1 MALKPKLMAD
11 GATGKVAIFMVD
23 ENTPTDRT
31 LLDNPTSNLSRV
43 LFHSDLHYP
52 VIVSKHTGTLSLPSR
67 PSDDYGRASHALF
80 AHGAGGWPFVIGRIK
95 NLGGVDVALAGS
107 VPIQTSIYGTGRWLH
122 LGADNTNV
130 ILYELWHTHTTM
142 GVSSTS
148 IDWEVWLT
156 DLILES

>member
-23 ENTPTDRT
+23 ENAPTDRT

-67 PSDDYGRASHALF
+67 PPDDHGRHFIRYSPMARGVAVRHRADQE
-80 AHGAGGWPFVIGRIK
+80 PGR
-95 NLGGVDVALAGS
+95 
-107 VPIQTSIYGTGRWLH
+107 R
-122 LGADNTNV
+122 
-130 ILYELWHTHTTM
+130 
-142 GVSSTS
+142 
-148 IDWEVWLT
+148 
-156 DLILES
+156 